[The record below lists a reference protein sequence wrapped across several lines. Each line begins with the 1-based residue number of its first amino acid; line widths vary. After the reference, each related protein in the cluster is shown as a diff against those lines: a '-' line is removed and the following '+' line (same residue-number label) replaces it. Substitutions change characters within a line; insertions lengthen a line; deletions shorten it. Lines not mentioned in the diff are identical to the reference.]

1 MRGCIYAAPTVV
13 PKGFIEMIRL
23 DDLHVGGLKIYQD
36 SDSFCFGTDAVLLAW
51 FSSVKKFTNIVD
63 LCSGNGIVAILLSR
77 FKCFKSGFSVELND
91 AQVLLCKKSLELNN
105 IDNKLKVLNSD
116 LRRIRKEKLLPS
128 GKFDLVTVNPPYS
141 TVGSGAV
148 SDGSK
153 GIARTEL
160 ECTLKDIAEQ
170 GSFLLRQG
178 GRLCVVHKPE
188 RLSDM
193 VLECHKF
200 GLELKRLRMVCSRV
214 GEPPSMIL
222 AEFIKQAKSGVLIEA
237 PLIIYKED
245 GTYTDTVNRIYERG
259 VENE

>member
-1 MRGCIYAAPTVV
+1 
-13 PKGFIEMIRL
+13 MIRL
-23 DDLHVGGLKIYQD
+23 DDLQVGGLKIYQD

-91 AQVLLCKKSLELNN
+91 AQALLCKKSFEINHLE
-105 IDNKLKVLNSD
+105 DKLQVLNSD
-116 LRRIRKEKLLPS
+116 LRCIRKEKLLPS

-141 TVGSGAV
+141 SVGSGAV
-148 SDGSK
+148 SEGSK
-153 GIARTEL
+153 GVARTEL

-170 GSFLLRQG
+170 SSFLLRQG

-193 VLECHKF
+193 VLEFHKT
-200 GLELKRLRMVCSRV
+200 GLELKRLRMVCSRA
-214 GEPPSMIL
+214 GESPSMIL
-222 AEFIKQAKSGVLIEA
+222 AEFIKQAKSGVNIEA

-245 GTYTDTVNRIYERG
+245 GSYTDTINMIYERG
-259 VENE
+259 VNNE